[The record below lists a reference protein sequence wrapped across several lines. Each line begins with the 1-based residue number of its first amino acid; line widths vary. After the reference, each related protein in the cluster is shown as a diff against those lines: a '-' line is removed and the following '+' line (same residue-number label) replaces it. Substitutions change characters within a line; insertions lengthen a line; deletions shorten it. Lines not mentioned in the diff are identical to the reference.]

1 MTGHSKWTN
10 IRNKKAKES
19 SKRSKVFTRIANGL
33 AIVVQKAGL
42 NLIKYNMKINGFVSL
57 PYIQKGIIQISAQGY
72 AKNFNS

>member
-19 SKRSKVFTRIANGL
+19 SKRSIVFTRVANRL
-33 AIVVQKAGL
+33 TIVVRKAGL
-42 NLIKYNMKINGFVSL
+42 NLTKYNMKINGFVSL
-57 PYIQKGIIQISAQGY
+57 PHKQKGIVQISAQGY